1 MQRAIKAVRK
11 LAMKV
16 ESSARMKRAVAM
28 AIKSMGLPDP
38 EAAVD
43 KQPSPTGQWRTFPPD
58 MGSLGIPRA
67 EMPQI
72 RASIG
77 EHSSSS

>member
-1 MQRAIKAVRK
+1 MAIPQPQPDPQQMQRAIKAVRK

-38 EAAVD
+38 
-43 KQPSPTGQWRTFPPD
+43 K
-58 MGSLGIPRA
+58 
-67 EMPQI
+67 PQ
-72 RASIG
+72 
-77 EHSSSS
+77 